1 MSFLSSKEKKEN
13 NKEEENK
20 ENWLEPEGR
29 LIIDLYETDKD
40 LVIEAPV
47 AGVNPDDIEIS
58 LEKDLLIIKGKREK
72 KNEKEK
78 RKYLIQECYWGPF
91 SREIILPVEVDSMN
105 IRAEIEN
112 SFLIVRIPK
121 AYREEKRKIEVKRNS
136 KSTKGTKKSKKKEE

>member
-1 MSFLSSKEKKEN
+1 MSIFSSKEKKEKVIE
-13 NKEEENK
+13 KEDK
-20 ENWLEPEGR
+20 ENWLEPEGK

-72 KNEKEK
+72 KNGKEK

-105 IRAEIEN
+105 IKAEIEN
-112 SFLIVRIPK
+112 SFLIIKIPK
-121 AYREEKRKIEVKRNS
+121 LHREGKRKIEVKNN
-136 KSTKGTKKSKKKEE
+136 KSTKGTKKSRKKEE